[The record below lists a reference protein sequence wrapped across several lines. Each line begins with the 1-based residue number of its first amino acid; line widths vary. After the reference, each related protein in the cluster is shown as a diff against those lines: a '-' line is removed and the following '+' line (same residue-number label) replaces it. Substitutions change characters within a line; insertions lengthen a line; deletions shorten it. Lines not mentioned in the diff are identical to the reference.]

1 MDDLNTPVRTRCV
14 VMETFQKPH
23 LFSSFWMDSFLLGW
37 QHFPRGEVLLSV
49 FWPLFSAPHFGVSLE
64 GRVLSLKIETPTYH
78 LLKQWPW
85 MNHLAS
91 LGLMTSSK
99 ISLKWI
105 SDPKPPRFFCKNQ
118 TPQNCEKTL
127 GEAFNCIL
135 LIFKFVIVM
144 NIQIFLL
151 YISV

>member
-1 MDDLNTPVRTRCV
+1 MTLDEPPGLSWPHDFLKNLTKMNIWPQTSPV
-14 VMETFQKPH
+14 
-23 LFSSFWMDSFLLGW
+23 
-37 QHFPRGEVLLSV
+37 
-49 FWPLFSAPHFGVSLE
+49 
-64 GRVLSLKIETPTYH
+64 
-78 LLKQWPW
+78 
-85 MNHLAS
+85 
-91 LGLMTSSK
+91 
-99 ISLKWI
+99 
-105 SDPKPPRFFCKNQ
+105 FCKNQ